1 MINAIMEAI
10 SIALDAVFG
19 DGYECHIEEMG
30 QDMEGGAFFIQCLNP
45 TNTLFRGRK
54 HLRRSQFC
62 IQYFPLSEDDR
73 NRECYDVLERLNQ
86 CLECI
91 ALDGLMMRGTRMN
104 GKVADGVLVFFVNY
118 DCFVCRREEAAP
130 EMGELASRTAVK
142 EGV

>member
-10 SIALDAVFG
+10 SIALDAEFG
-19 DGYECHIEEMG
+19 DGYECHIEEMS

-45 TNTLFRGRK
+45 TSTLFCGKKR
-54 HLRRSQFC
+54 LRRSQFC

-91 ALDGLMMRGTRMN
+91 ALDGLMMRGTQMN
-104 GKVADGVLVFFVNY
+104 GKVADGVLTFFVNY
-118 DCFVCRREEAAP
+118 DCFVYRREEAMP
-130 EMGELASRTAVK
+130 EMGELESRTAVK
-142 EGV
+142 EGG